1 MTAAF
6 ALRFGAAYLRNRTR
20 NGGYDL
26 GTLRGWVIALFL
38 FGTVPALAANPNPM
52 SASRAQQ
59 LALEIHAHHEVD
71 NLIHMASVAQPGEL
85 EHQAL
90 FRAAY
95 YGNTSLTAV
104 SSFLQLAI
112 IYQHMASEDDKAYVA
127 RVASIDLDAAKQY
140 LDIGE
145 SGINSMLMGLKS
157 PAAVA
162 EAERLRDLLRKLRQE
177 LDPCHY

>member
-1 MTAAF
+1 
-6 ALRFGAAYLRNRTR
+6 
-20 NGGYDL
+20 L

-177 LDPCHY
+177 LDPYHY